1 MISIALAAYN
11 GSLYI
16 KEQLDSILN
25 QSIQDFELV
34 ICDDCS
40 TDNTWDIL
48 QDYKAKDSRISIYR
62 NESNLGFKKNFEKA
76 IGLCHREFIALS
88 DQDDIWTSDH
98 LEILFN
104 IIGNNY
110 VACGNAQIVDWQ
122 GVDKGYDLRFLESFD
137 KIYEDNLDLAYR
149 ILLNG
154 NPFQGASML
163 IHKNFLIKS
172 LPIPN
177 GVNFHDA
184 WFSALSCME
193 NKFVYTSSI
202 INKYRQ
208 HSDNITSL
216 YKKSFYKSFKNFITQ
231 PKDENDRGF
240 YCKALKERL
249 NEEELSTDQLRFLE
263 KICWYYDNL
272 SQNTHK
278 IQLAS
283 FRFKHYSKIY
293 STASKKMFLP
303 RLVKFIFT

>member
-40 TDNTWDIL
+40 TDNTWDVL
-48 QDYKAKDSRISIYR
+48 QDYKAKDSRIRIYR
-62 NESNLGFKKNFEKA
+62 NASNLGFKKNFEKA

-163 IHKNFLIKS
+163 IHNSFFNIA
-172 LPIPN
+172 LPIPD
-177 GVNFHDA
+177 GVNYHDA
-184 WFSALSCME
+184 WFAALSSVQGH
-193 NKFVYTSSI
+193 FIYTSDI
-202 INKYRQ
+202 VNKYRQ
-208 HSDNITSL
+208 HSENVTSL
-216 YKKSFYKSFKNFITQ
+216 IENSFLNKIKHFTPQTKV
-231 PKDENDRGF
+231 ENDRSF
-240 YCKALKERL
+240 YCKALTKRL
-249 NEEELSTDQLRFLE
+249 SREELSNAQMKFLDRV
-263 KICWYYDNL
+263 CWYYN
-272 SQNTHK
+272 K
-278 IQLAS
+278 ISKRRYRFRLAF

-303 RLVKFIFT
+303 RLVKFVFT